1 MNKIYVFDLG
11 GTLMEYTSSLLQNNK
26 GMPFNWSDFY
36 VGGFSLI
43 NQRFNLGL
51 SKTQIDQAVEILKSH
66 NPRICGRQNEILAA
80 DLFRMATKN
89 WNVELDIPKAI
100 EVFFENM
107 KLTPVIYN
115 YSIPLL
121 QKLKSEGN
129 IVCCLTDLP
138 SGMPDS
144 IFKPSITELLPYF
157 DLYVSSEVCGFR
169 KPNKAGLEF
178 IANHFN
184 VPVTDLIFIGDEQK
198 DIDCAK
204 NAGCEFVHIS
214 KIIKL

>member
-11 GTLMEYTSSLLQNNK
+11 GTLMEYK
-26 GMPFNWSDFY
+26 GMPLNWSDFY

-51 SKTQIDQAVEILKSH
+51 SKTQIDQAVEILKSL
-66 NPRICGRQNEILAA
+66 NPRICGRQNEILAQ

-107 KLTPVIYN
+107 KLIPVIYD

-144 IFKPSITELLPYF
+144 IFKPSITELLSYF
-157 DLYVSSEVCGFR
+157 DLYVSSEVYGFR

-198 DIDCAK
+198 DIDCAT
-204 NAGCEFVHIS
+204 NADCKFVHIS

>member
-11 GTLMEYTSSLLQNNK
+11 GTLMEYK
-26 GMPFNWSDFY
+26 GMPLNWSDFY

-66 NPRICGRQNEILAA
+66 NPRICGRQNEILA
-80 DLFRMATKN
+80 
-89 WNVELDIPKAI
+89 
-100 EVFFENM
+100 
-107 KLTPVIYN
+107 
-115 YSIPLL
+115 
-121 QKLKSEGN
+121 
-129 IVCCLTDLP
+129 TDLP

-198 DIDCAK
+198 DIDCAT
-204 NAGCEFVHIS
+204 NANCKFVHIS